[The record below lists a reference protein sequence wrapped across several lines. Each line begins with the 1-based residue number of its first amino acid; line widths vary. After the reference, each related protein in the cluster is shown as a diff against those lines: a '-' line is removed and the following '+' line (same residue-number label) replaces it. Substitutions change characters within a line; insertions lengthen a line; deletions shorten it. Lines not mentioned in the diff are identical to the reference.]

1 MRDNRRGRVAPA
13 VGTVR
18 AGPVPSPSVSLPDVS
33 PRAYRRI
40 TLAAIVT
47 QATIVVTGAAVRLT
61 GSGLGCSDWPKC
73 EEDRL
78 IAPLEGHALVEFVNR
93 TFSAVVLLSVIA
105 AIIGARQ
112 RQPYRSDLVR
122 LSVALLVGVL
132 AQIVLGGIVV
142 RLELAPVSVI
152 GHFLLSVVLIW
163 LAVVLHERAGHD
175 GSPGVAAVPETV
187 RRLATAMVA
196 VAVAVIVSGTVVT
209 ATGPHS
215 GDERADRLTWFDITE
230 VVRVHAVSA
239 LALLTVTLAALWFLY
254 RSPDRSPASARR
266 RATWV
271 TGALLVQGT
280 IGYMQYFTG
289 VPALLVG
296 LHVAGAVITWI
307 VVLRF
312 YLGLRVRPT
321 VATEGTE
328 AVRRVV
334 HDAARSPATTTTA

>member
-1 MRDNRRGRVAPA
+1 VTIAADKSLPA

-18 AGPVPSPSVSLPDVS
+18 AGAVPSPSVSLPDVS

-40 TLAAIVT
+40 TLAAILT
-47 QATIVVTGAAVRLT
+47 QAAIVVTGAAVRLT

-78 IAPLEGHALVEFVNR
+78 VAPLEGHALVEFVNR

-105 AIIGARQ
+105 AIVGARK
-112 RQPYRSDLVR
+112 RQPYRSDLMR

-163 LAVVLHERAGHD
+163 VAVVLHERAGHD
-175 GSPGVAAVPETV
+175 GSPGVVAVPETV
-187 RRLATAMVA
+187 RQLATAMVA

-230 VVRVHAVSA
+230 IVRVHAVSA
-239 LALLTVTLAALWFLY
+239 IVLLALTVATLALAY
-254 RSPDRSPASARR
+254 RGPLDARTR
-266 RATWV
+266 QRGTWLTAAV
-271 TGALLVQGT
+271 LAQGAL
-280 IGYMQYFTG
+280 GYTQYFLG

-296 LHVAGAVITWI
+296 FHVAGALVVWI
-307 VVLRF
+307 AVLFF
-312 YLGLRVRPT
+312 YLGLFRHADGDVPRT
-321 VATEGTE
+321 ASR
-328 AVRRVV
+328 A
-334 HDAARSPATTTTA
+334 PAESSV